1 MIEEIKSFTA
11 EQIEERSAQIVTEIE
26 QADEAR
32 LAELNEEIKAL
43 EARKAEIEIEARK
56 ADMVAVAQGA
66 GKVVE
71 KMEERTI
78 MTNEEVRRS
87 QEYINAYA
95 EYIKSGDDK
104 ECRALLTTQVSG
116 VVPVPEIVDSI
127 VRTAWERDQIMSR
140 VKKTYIRG
148 NLKTTFERSA
158 SGAYVHTEGTSAPTE
173 EELLLG
179 IVTMIPRNIKKWIT
193 ISDEAVAMGGETFV
207 RYIYDELTYQI
218 VKKLAA
224 LGVADITSANT
235 SHGATAI
242 GIPQLAAA
250 PGVTT
255 FQKAMTQLT
264 DEADVN
270 NLVVLLNPAT
280 DAAVIDAV
288 AAGNF
293 SIDPYAGLKK
303 IYTSALPAYST
314 ADADAVYA
322 IVGDLS
328 ALQFNFPEGD
338 DVIVKWDD
346 MSLAESDL
354 VKVVGREYAAHAV
367 TAPGRLVNVVKPQAS
382 T

>member
-1 MIEEIKSFTA
+1 MNEEIKSFTA

-43 EARKAEIEIEARK
+43 EARKAEIELENRK

-87 QEYINAYA
+87 QEYINAFA
-95 EYIKSGDDK
+95 EYIKTGDDK

-127 VRTAWERDQIMSR
+127 VRTAWENDQIMSR

-158 SGAYVHTEGTSAPTE
+158 SEAYVHTEGTSAPTE

-179 IVTMIPRNIKKWIT
+179 IVSLIPRNIKKWIT
-193 ISDEAVAMGGETFV
+193 ISDEAVAMGGEAFV

-224 LGVADITSANT
+224 LGVGDITSANT
-235 SHGATAI
+235 SHGSTAI

-250 PGVTT
+250 PGATT
-255 FQKAMTQLT
+255 FQKAMTKLT
-264 DEADVN
+264 DEANVN

-293 SIDPYAGLKK
+293 SIDPYAGMTK

-338 DVIVKWDD
+338 DVLIKWDD